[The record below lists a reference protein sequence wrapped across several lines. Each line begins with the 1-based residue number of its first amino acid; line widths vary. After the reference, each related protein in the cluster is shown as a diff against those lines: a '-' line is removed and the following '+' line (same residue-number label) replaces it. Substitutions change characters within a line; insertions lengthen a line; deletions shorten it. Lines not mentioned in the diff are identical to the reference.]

1 MCVCVFE
8 MVGFWE
14 FFLIFD
20 FLFVFIIL
28 YCYNSTTGMRGREA
42 SPDFSGA
49 AGFFHVV
56 GPLFFQVSTVF
67 CLLSSPVR
75 E

>member
-1 MCVCVFE
+1 MSVFLRWLGFGNFSCFVCIYYIV
-8 MVGFWE
+8 VLYLYNRDARPGGVSGF
-14 FFLIFD
+14 FR
-20 FLFVFIIL
+20 V
-28 YCYNSTTGMRGREA
+28 R
-42 SPDFSGA
+42 PV
-49 AGFFHVV
+49 FFHVV